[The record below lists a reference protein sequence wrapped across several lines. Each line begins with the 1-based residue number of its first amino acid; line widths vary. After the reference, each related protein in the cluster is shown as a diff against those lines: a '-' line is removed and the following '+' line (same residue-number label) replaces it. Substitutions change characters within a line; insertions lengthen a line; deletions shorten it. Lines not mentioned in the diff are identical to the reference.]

1 MPVKEVLLLGNPKLR
16 EKSSNIKNFNGDYRK
31 NLDDLSDTLLYL
43 QKVKRIGRAM
53 AAPQIGW
60 KKNVISYN
68 IPERS
73 FFMVNPKVIWK
84 SEEMI
89 DVWDSCFCF
98 DVAFFIEIKRYKRVK
113 VQYLDGEGNKYV
125 EEFNGDLSELVQ
137 HEIDHLNG
145 TLATDHL
152 KNPRKIIMRNE
163 WERRFK

>member
-1 MPVKEVLLLGNPKLR
+1 MTVKDVLLLGNPKLR
-16 EKSSNIKNFNGDYRK
+16 EKSSDLKKVREQGR

-43 QKVKRIGRAM
+43 QKVKQIGRAI

-60 KKNVISYN
+60 MKKVIFYN
-68 IPERS
+68 LPERA
-73 FFMVNPKVIWK
+73 FFMINPKILIK

-98 DVAFFIEIKRYKRVK
+98 DVAFFIEIKRHKKVK
-113 VQYLDGEGNKYV
+113 VKYLDKDGNKIV
-125 EEFNGDLSELVQ
+125 EDYNGDLSELVQ

-145 TLATDHL
+145 VLATDHL
-152 KNPRKIIMRNE
+152 EDTNKIIMRDE